1 MFNRYNGANLHKH
14 VALKVMEVKI
24 CKLNQD
30 LSYISELLIIQNA
43 RLCLDFRLIIYSKHI
58 MIMHYIHPHTHE
70 QQ

>member
-1 MFNRYNGANLHKH
+1 MCLIATMVQTSKH

-24 CKLNQD
+24 CKLNQV

-58 MIMHYIHPHTHE
+58 MIMHINPHTHHE